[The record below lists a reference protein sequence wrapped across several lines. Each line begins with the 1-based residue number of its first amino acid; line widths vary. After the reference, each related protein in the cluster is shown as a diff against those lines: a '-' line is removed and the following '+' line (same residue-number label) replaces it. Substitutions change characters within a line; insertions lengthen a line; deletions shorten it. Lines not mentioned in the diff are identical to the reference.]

1 MHRHERLKP
10 AVVLQPDTD
19 AHFRRGIDQISRLV
33 SPTLGPRAGTV
44 IVAPVT
50 SRSPEV
56 LDSGGLIAR
65 RTIQLSDRSDDVG
78 AMFLRGLLWDIHEQA
93 GDGVATACVVFKA
106 VMDSAT
112 IHLASG
118 VGAAQLRDNLLWGL
132 GIVLEELDRITQPSD
147 SPARL
152 DHVARTLCREERLA
166 ATISEI
172 LAISGVHGHIEV
184 RKGPSDNVA
193 FEFLDGAYWKSSV
206 HSTSMLSDP
215 AARRIDIQRCRVLI
229 SDLEIQNERDV
240 ASLIDIARRSG
251 AGGLV
256 IVAKSLAPPCIAV
269 ILANTSPQ
277 FGIIS
282 VPPPDLTQ
290 ASHES
295 PLKDLEVLTNGRA
308 LHAAAGDLIGSV
320 KLGDLGSAR
329 HVWADRAYIGVIR
342 AGSDPFR
349 LRKHVQELQRRFA
362 SSDDAAERERL
373 ALRISRLSGSCAI
386 VWVDER
392 MMQAAESATAG
403 VRSAIR
409 GGVLPGGGAALLTC
423 QSVLRPLLETSMPGA
438 KRAALRILHSALEA
452 PMKTIILNGGME
464 PAPILSRVKEMG
476 DGYGWDGKME
486 EIVDMSLRGI
496 LDPTLVTKTALR
508 KAVAGAAQALTI
520 DTIVHRRIPEQA
532 MQP

>member
-1 MHRHERLKP
+1 MHRREVRKP
-10 AVVLQPDTD
+10 AVVLQPETG
-19 AHFRRGIDQISRLV
+19 AHLRRGIEQMSRLI

-50 SRSPEV
+50 SKSPEV
-56 LDSGGLIAR
+56 LDNGGLIAR
-65 RTIQLSDRSDDVG
+65 RTIQLSDRGEDVG
-78 AMFLRGLLWDIHEQA
+78 AMFLRGLLWDIHEQV
-93 GDGVATACVVFKA
+93 GDGVATACVLFKA
-106 VMDSAT
+106 VLDAAT
-112 IHLASG
+112 IHLTSG
-118 VGAAQLRDNLLWGL
+118 IDAAELREELLWGL
-132 GIVLEELDRITQPSD
+132 GIVLRELDRITQPSD
-147 SPARL
+147 SPAGL
-152 DHVARTLCREERLA
+152 DQVARTLCQEECLA
-166 ATISEI
+166 ACISEI

-184 RKGPSDNVA
+184 RKGHGDNVN
-193 FEFLDGAYWKSSV
+193 FEFIDGAYWKSSV
-206 HSTSMLSDP
+206 HSTSMLSNS
-215 AARRIDIQRCRVLI
+215 AERRIDIQRCRVLI

-240 ASLIDIARRSG
+240 ARLIDIARRSG

-269 ILANTSPQ
+269 ILANTSRE

-282 VPPPDLTQ
+282 VPPPDLAL

-308 LHAAAGDLIGSV
+308 LHAAAGDLIGSA

-329 HVWADRAYIGVIR
+329 HVWADRAYFGVIR

-349 LRKHVQELQRRFA
+349 LRKHVQELQSRFA
-362 SSDDAAERERL
+362 SSDDAAEREQL

-386 VWVDER
+386 VWVNER

-409 GGVLPGGGAALLTC
+409 GGVLAGGGAALLTC
-423 QSVLRPLLETSMPGA
+423 QSVLRPLLETPMPGA
-438 KRAALRILHSALEA
+438 KRAALRILHAALEA
-452 PMKTIILNGGME
+452 PAKTIILNGGKE
-464 PAPILSRVKEMG
+464 PAPILSKIREMG
-476 DGYGWDGKME
+476 ESYGWDGEME

-496 LDPTLVTKTALR
+496 LDPALVTKTALR

-532 MQP
+532 MRP